1 MVFTQLTQSIP
12 AAMLRR
18 KQRKRL
24 KNMMVY
30 LVEDSAAIRERLRD
44 MVTELDPNI
53 TVFEA
58 SSSPAAIT
66 GILEKQP
73 DLVVLDL
80 NLEGGSGLDVLREVN
95 EKLPAS
101 KVIVFSNHATQ
112 PYRKKCMAMGA
123 AGFFDKA
130 QDFELV
136 REMVRQMTG
145 TATAGTKGGE
155 KV

>member
-44 MVTELDPNI
+44 MVMELDPNT

-58 SSSPAAIT
+58 SSSPAAIV
-66 GILEKQP
+66 GILEKLGKNMSRTLNLTEQLMP
-73 DLVVLDL
+73 RSSKLRVLLQLVPASGRLDL
-80 NLEGGSGLDVLREVN
+80 DGFKVRRPAFHLGGSARE
-95 EKLPAS
+95 
-101 KVIVFSNHATQ
+101 SNSAK
-112 PYRKKCMAMGA
+112 P
-123 AGFFDKA
+123 
-130 QDFELV
+130 
-136 REMVRQMTG
+136 
-145 TATAGTKGGE
+145 
-155 KV
+155 